1 MRESLDN
8 AGPPF
13 DNADPPADAG
23 PGPASVPPSE
33 PHGATAAAP
42 RPEWAGPSAE
52 PTDMD
57 PESFRRHG
65 YAVID
70 RIADYIGN
78 PERWPVLPDIQPGS
92 LRAQLPERPPAAGE
106 AMEDILADF
115 DRLILPATT
124 HWNHPGFFAYF
135 SVSGSAPGILAEALI
150 ATLNV
155 NAMLWRTGP
164 AATELEEVTLDWLR
178 RLVGLTD
185 GFEGTIND
193 TASTSTLHA
202 IAAAREADP
211 SLRVRE
217 NGLAGRDLPPLRVY
231 ASREAHS
238 SVDKAVLT
246 LGMGISGLRHIPTTA
261 DLAMDAE
268 ALERAIAE
276 DRQAGIRPIAVV
288 ATVGTTST
296 TAIDPVS
303 TIARICRREGLWL
316 HVDAAY
322 GGAAAIVPEM
332 RWVLNGSDLA
342 DSIVINPHKW
352 LFVPIDCSI
361 LYTRRPD
368 ILKRAFSLVPEYLTT
383 TDPAETRNLMDYG
396 VALGRRFRA
405 LKLWFVLR
413 HFGADGIRQ
422 RLRHHID
429 LARSFAQWVDD
440 DALFERLAPAQFS
453 VVVFRYRPPS
463 PADEERID
471 ELNMQLLQRLNATG
485 EVYLSHTRVGGR
497 YALRLAI
504 GNIRTTSAHVARA
517 WQLAREA
524 AQRLS

>member
-1 MRESLDN
+1 MHDPLDN
-8 AGPPF
+8 A
-13 DNADPPADAG
+13 DSPADAG
-23 PGPASVPPSE
+23 PGPSPALPPDAPASTRPPAS
-33 PHGATAAAP
+33 PAP
-42 RPEWAGPSAE
+42 AAE

-70 RIADYIGN
+70 RIADYIAN

-92 LRAQLPERPPAAGE
+92 LRDQLPARPPATGE
-106 AMEDILADF
+106 DMEVILTDF
-115 DRLILPATT
+115 DRLILPSTT

-150 ATLNV
+150 AALNV

-178 RLVGLTD
+178 RLVGLPD

-202 IAAAREADP
+202 LAAAREADP

-217 NGLAGRDLPPLRVY
+217 DGLAGRDMPPLRVY

-261 DLAMDAE
+261 DLAMDVV

-296 TAIDPVS
+296 TAVDPVP
-303 TIARICRREGLWL
+303 TIAQVCRREGLWL

-332 RWVLNGSDLA
+332 RWVLDGCDMA

-352 LFVPIDCSI
+352 LFVPIDCSV

-368 ILKRAFSLVPEYLTT
+368 VLRRAFSLVPEYLTT

-413 HFGADGIRQ
+413 HFGADGIRD

-440 DALFERLAPAQFS
+440 DALFERLAPTRFS
-453 VVVFRYRPPS
+453 VVVFRYRPSS

-471 ELNMQLLQRLNATG
+471 ELNMQLLQQLNASG
-485 EVYLSHTRVGGR
+485 EVFLSHTRVGGR

-517 WQLAREA
+517 WQLARDA

>member
-1 MRESLDN
+1 M
-8 AGPPF
+8 
-13 DNADPPADAG
+13 
-23 PGPASVPPSE
+23 
-33 PHGATAAAP
+33 H
-42 RPEWAGPSAE
+42 E
-52 PTDMD
+52 PTDME
-57 PESFRRHG
+57 PEAFRRHG

-70 RIADYIGN
+70 RISDYIAH
-78 PERWPVLPDIQPGS
+78 PERWPVLPDIQPGM
-92 LRAQLPERPPAAGE
+92 LRARLPAEAPAAGE
-106 AMEDILADF
+106 AMDDILADF
-115 DRLILPATT
+115 DRLILPHTT

-135 SVSGSAPGILAEALI
+135 SISGSAPGILGEAL
-150 ATLNV
+150 AAALNV

-164 AATELEEVTLDWLR
+164 AATELEDVTLGWLR
-178 RLVGLTD
+178 AMVGLD
-185 GFEGTIND
+185 EAFEGTIND

-202 IAAAREADP
+202 LAAAREADP
-211 SLRVRE
+211 SLRIRE
-217 NGLAGRDLPPLRVY
+217 EGLAGRADLPALRVY
-231 ASREAHS
+231 CSAEAHS

-246 LGMGISGLRHIPTTA
+246 LGMGLSGLRHIATTA
-261 DLAMDAE
+261 DGAMDVA
-268 ALERAIAE
+268 ALEAAIAQ
-276 DRQAGIRPIAVV
+276 DRRAGLRPIAVV

-296 TAIDPVS
+296 TAIDPVP
-303 TIARICRREGLWL
+303 AMADVCRRNDLWL

-322 GGAAAIVPEM
+322 GGAAAVLPEL
-332 RWVLNGSDLA
+332 RWVLDGCERA

-352 LFVPIDCSI
+352 LFVPIDCSV

-368 ILKRAFSLVPEYLTT
+368 VLKRAFSLVPEYLTT

-422 RLRHHID
+422 RLRHHIE

-440 DALFERLAPAQFS
+440 DAAFERLAPAHFS
-453 VVVFRYRPPS
+453 VVVFRFRPPEG
-463 PADEERID
+463 AAEDRID
-471 ELNMQLLQRLNATG
+471 ELNMQLLQRLNASG
-485 EVYLSHTRVGGR
+485 EVFLSHTRVGGR

-517 WQLAREA
+517 WQLAKDA